1 MGLPFLS
8 AEYKVVTNTD
18 QAGPRERAASRFEK
32 PEADNRRWEQLK

>member
-32 PEADNRRWEQLK
+32 PRPTTAAGNS